1 VVTLYDVAGRAGVSI
16 ATVSRVLHGQ
26 EPVRETTRARVRAAI
41 EELGYVPD
49 GAAQSLA
56 RSRKDVIGLVCVEHT
71 GLKPNQYDIESMSL
85 LFYDEV
91 MRGVE
96 ARIRELSWS
105 LLITFLREDEKSGT
119 PLPEDGPVQSR
130 LLTLSGKVDGLLIGE
145 GVVPPPVVTRLAK
158 RVPVVVVAGDTA
170 QRGVDV
176 VSADNWS
183 GAHALVEHLVAD
195 HGRRRLFH
203 VDGPATAP
211 DAGARRLAM
220 RAVIEAHPGTVL
232 TGAFCGRFTVHS
244 GQEAADRLVADTRA
258 IGRPLPDAI
267 ICANDQMAIGVVRTL
282 TARGI
287 RIPEEVAVVGFDDIF
302 PASLTEPPL
311 TTVHQPMRKIG
322 ERGCDRLI
330 ERILDPTLRPKV
342 ELLPAELVL
351 RASCGCPSGTVTRH
365 HVATITRR
373 KAGLPAKLPFPPP
386 RVPSADP
393 LLHPADPDRWADP
406 APAAAGDLTNDELT
420 ER

>member
-1 VVTLYDVAGRAGVSI
+1 
-16 ATVSRVLHGQ
+16 
-26 EPVRETTRARVRAAI
+26 
-41 EELGYVPD
+41 
-49 GAAQSLA
+49 
-56 RSRKDVIGLVCVEHT
+56 
-71 GLKPNQYDIESMSL
+71 
-85 LFYDEV
+85 
-91 MRGVE
+91 
-96 ARIRELSWS
+96 
-105 LLITFLREDEKSGT
+105 
-119 PLPEDGPVQSR
+119 
-130 LLTLSGKVDGLLIGE
+130 VDGLLIGE

-220 RAVIEAHPGTVL
+220 RAVIDAHPGTVL
-232 TGAFCGRFTVHS
+232 SGSFCGRFTVHS
-244 GQEAADRLVADTRA
+244 GQEAAERLLADTRA
-258 IGRPLPDAI
+258 VGRPLPDAI
-267 ICANDQMAIGVVRTL
+267 VCANDQMAIGVVRTL

-302 PASLTEPPL
+302 PASLTDPPL

-322 ERGCDRLI
+322 ERGCDRLL
-330 ERILDPTLRPKV
+330 ERITDPTLRPRI

-351 RASCGCPSGTVTRH
+351 RASCGCPSGAVTRQ
-365 HVATITRR
+365 HVATITRQ
-373 KAGLPAKLPFPPP
+373 KAGQAARLSYPPP

-393 LLHPADPDRWADP
+393 LLYPAGPDPGPGRWADP
-406 APAAAGDLTNDELT
+406 APAPAVDLTNDELT

>member
-1 VVTLYDVAGRAGVSI
+1 MSI

-105 LLITFLREDEKSGT
+105 LLITFLREDENSGIT
-119 PLPEDGPVQSR
+119 LPADGPVQSR

-195 HGRRRLFH
+195 HGRHRLFL

-211 DAGARRLAM
+211 DAGARRLALG
-220 RAVIEAHPGTVL
+220 AVIDAHPGTVL

-244 GQEAADRLVADTRA
+244 GQEAAERLLADTRA
-258 IGRPLPDAI
+258 VGRPLPDAI
-267 ICANDQMAIGVVRTL
+267 VCANDQMAIGVVRTL

-302 PASLTEPPL
+302 PASLTDPPL

-330 ERILDPTLRPKV
+330 ERIAHPSLRPKV

-351 RASCGCPSGTVTRH
+351 RSSCGCPSGAVTRRP
-365 HVATITRR
+365 VTTITRR
-373 KAGLPAKLPFPPP
+373 RAGPAAKQPYPVP
-386 RVPSADP
+386 RVQSAGP
-393 LLHPADPDRWADP
+393 LLHLADPVLQVADP
-406 APAAAGDLTNDELT
+406 IELINDEIT

>member
-1 VVTLYDVAGRAGVSI
+1 VVTLYDVARRAEVSI

-26 EPVRETTRARVRAAI
+26 EPVRESTRARVRAAI

-71 GLKPNQYDIESMSL
+71 GVKPNQYDIESMSL

-105 LLITFLREDEKSGT
+105 LLITFLREDEDRGT
-119 PLPEDGPVQSR
+119 TLPEDGPVAAR

-145 GVVPPPVVTRLAK
+145 GVVPPKVVARLGR

-176 VSADNWS
+176 VAADNWS
-183 GAHALVEHLVAD
+183 GAYALVEHLVSA
-195 HGRRRLFH
+195 HGRRRLLH
-203 VDGPATAP
+203 VDGPGTAP
-211 DAGARRLAM
+211 DAVTRRQALQ
-220 RAVIEAHPGTVL
+220 AVIEACPGAVL
-232 TGAFCGRFTVHS
+232 TGTYRGRFTVHS
-244 GQEAADRLVADTRA
+244 GQEAALRLLADTGTA
-258 IGRPLPDAI
+258 GRPLPDAI
-267 ICANDQMAIGVVRTL
+267 VCANDQMAIGMVRTL
-282 TARGI
+282 TQAGVRV
-287 RIPEEVAVVGFDDIF
+287 PEEVAVVGFDDIF
-302 PASLTEPPL
+302 PASLTDPPL

-330 ERILDPTLRPKV
+330 ERIADPTLRPRV

-351 RASCGCPSGTVTRH
+351 RSSCGCPAGTVARRQVMPITGRKVINTDKLPSPVP
-365 HVATITRR
+365 HVAPVTS
-373 KAGLPAKLPFPPP
+373 PVSP
-386 RVPSADP
+386 
-393 LLHPADPDRWADP
+393 
-406 APAAAGDLTNDELT
+406 AGDLANHEII

>member
-1 VVTLYDVAGRAGVSI
+1 
-16 ATVSRVLHGQ
+16 
-26 EPVRETTRARVRAAI
+26 
-41 EELGYVPD
+41 
-49 GAAQSLA
+49 
-56 RSRKDVIGLVCVEHT
+56 VEHT

-105 LLITFLREDEKSGT
+105 LLVTFLREDENSGT
-119 PLPEDGPVQSR
+119 TLPADGPVQPR

-145 GVVPPPVVTRLAK
+145 GVIPPPVVTRLAK
-158 RVPVVVVAGDTA
+158 RVPVVVLAGDTA

-203 VDGPATAP
+203 VDGPSTAP

-220 RAVIEAHPGTVL
+220 RAVIDAHPGTVL
-232 TGAFCGRFTVHS
+232 TGSYCGRFTVHS
-244 GQEAADRLVADTRA
+244 GQEAAERLLADTRA
-258 IGRPLPDAI
+258 VGRPLPDAI
-267 ICANDQMAIGVVRTL
+267 VCANDQMAIGVVRTL

-302 PASLTEPPL
+302 PASLTDPPL

-322 ERGCDRLI
+322 ERGCDRLL
-330 ERILDPTLRPKV
+330 ERIMDPTLRPKV

-351 RASCGCPSGTVTRH
+351 RSSCGCPSDTVTRH
-365 HVATITRR
+365 HVATIARR
-373 KAGLPAKLPFPPP
+373 KAGQAAKVPCPPSL
-386 RVPSADP
+386 VPSADP
-393 LLHPADPDRWADP
+393 VSRPDDPLLQPVSPLAQLA
-406 APAAAGDLTNDELT
+406 NDEIT